1 MKIDLHCHTLATKGE
16 GRERNVTPELFAEK
30 IDAAQVDIVAV
41 TNHNHFDLD
50 QYELLHSAVDG
61 AAQVWPG
68 VELDIERW
76 SGGKPWH
83 MIVIT
88 SPDSKVPF
96 NESIKTLQNGRSPKD
111 CSWSFEEIWEAFKDS
126 NALFISH
133 CYDKAPAI
141 TEEEIARVGEITNND
156 WRFYFEPRSLMT
168 LGIWSNHGRNM
179 LMGSDIKDW
188 NRYEKEDFVSLRV
201 NVDSFEQFY
210 LLAKRDH
217 QVVETLLNR
226 KGRSKV
232 IARPHDS
239 VAIELPLYQDVN
251 VLFGQ
256 KGTGKSEIVKSIR
269 SQFEADGIKIASYI
283 GGQKNTAFDQLM
295 TVKNEERSC
304 SDFGRSECLQ
314 EIQTVIDWADELPT
328 PISHYVQ
335 WLKTVGNSD
344 KKDRFKLSEC
354 QSLPEESE
362 TALKTAKDDCE
373 SIDLFITDCSKRDLG
388 KYLKAEDAAR
398 LFSLLEML
406 RRSTASVVKREYINK
421 ESIALANNALIQ
433 IKNCIDKKSDTQ
445 SKPSD
450 TGFLRFALGRMSLL
464 GAVETIKENMKEETR
479 ETPSYLGTLEDKG
492 RLNIVLQSRWLCSN
506 SKTAE
511 FGLKI
516 TTLKNWR
523 GKLDAI
529 ASSICC
535 SSLPE
540 TVEEFK
546 TVHQESG
553 VKGLSAFIG
562 LEKYVIRA
570 EDGKRYSPSDGEKG
584 ILIIERTLNQEAD
597 VYLLDEPELGMGNLY
612 IDSVIRPKL
621 MELALSRKTVVVA
634 THNANIAVRTLPY
647 LSIYRRHMQGDEYRT
662 YLGNPFLNE
671 LTNIDNQN
679 DRISWSE
686 TSITTLE
693 GGFEAF
699 YDRQRIYEAGKNEA
713 HRDDCHHKR
722 KSARCL

>member
-1 MKIDLHCHTLATKGE
+1 MATKGE
-16 GRERNVTPELFAEK
+16 GQERNVTPELFAEK

-50 QYELLHSAVDG
+50 QYEILRGAVEG
-61 AAQVWPG
+61 VAQVWPG

-83 MIVIT
+83 MLVIT
-88 SPDSKVPF
+88 SPNSKTLF
-96 NESIKTLQNGRSPKD
+96 SKSIKSLQNGQSPKE
-111 CSWSFEEIWEAFKDS
+111 CSWQFETIWEAFKDS
-126 NALFISH
+126 DVLFISH
-133 CYDKAPAI
+133 CHDKAPAI
-141 TEEEIARVGEITNND
+141 TEEEITRVREITNND
-156 WRFYFEPRSLMT
+156 WRFYFEPRTLMT

-179 LMGSDIKDW
+179 LIGSDVRDW
-188 NRYEKEDFVSLRV
+188 SKYEEEDFVSLRV

-226 KGRSKV
+226 KRRTKI
-232 IARPHDS
+232 IAHPHDS

-304 SDFGRSECLQ
+304 SSFGRSDCLH
-314 EIQTVIDWADELPT
+314 EIQTVINWADELPT
-328 PISHYVQ
+328 PISHYIQ

-354 QSLPEESE
+354 QSLPQVSD
-362 TALKTAKDDCE
+362 TALKTTKGDYG
-373 SIDLFITDCSKRDLG
+373 SIDHFTNDCSERDLG
-388 KYLKAEDAAR
+388 KYLKAEDSAAF
-398 LFSLLEML
+398 FSLLEKL
-406 RRSTASVVKREYINK
+406 RQSAASVVKREYINK
-421 ESIALANNALIQ
+421 ESVALANNALIQ
-433 IKNCIDKKSDTQ
+433 IKICIDKKSDTQ

-450 TGFLRFALGRMSLL
+450 TGFLRFALGRMNLL
-464 GAVETIKENMKEETR
+464 SSVETIRENMKEGVKEK
-479 ETPSYLGTLEDKG
+479 PSYLGTLEDKG
-492 RLNIVLQSRWLCSN
+492 RLDIVLQSRWLCSN

-516 TTLKNWR
+516 TSLKKWR
-523 GKLDAI
+523 GKLNAL
-529 ASSICC
+529 AASIC
-535 SSLPE
+535 SPDLPE

-546 TVHQESG
+546 TAHQESG
-553 VKGLSAFIG
+553 VNDLSAFIG
-562 LEKYVIRA
+562 LEKYVITS
-570 EDGKRYSPSDGEKG
+570 EDGKRYNPSDGEKG
-584 ILIIERTLNQEAD
+584 ILVIERTLNQEAD

-647 LSIYRRHMQGDEYRT
+647 LSIYRRHIQGDEYRT

-671 LTNIDNQN
+671 LTNIDDQG

-699 YDRQRIYEAGKNEA
+699 YDRQRIYEAGKQ
-713 HRDDCHHKR
+713 
-722 KSARCL
+722 

>member
-30 IDAAQVDIVAV
+30 IDAAQVDIVAA

-88 SPDSKVPF
+88 SPDSKVSF
-96 NESIKTLQNGRSPKD
+96 SESIKTLQNGRSPKD
-111 CSWSFEEIWEAFKDS
+111 CSWPFEEIWEAFKDS

-133 CYDKAPAI
+133 CHDKAPAI

-188 NRYEKEDFVSLRV
+188 NRYEEENFVSLRV

-226 KGRSKV
+226 KGRTKV

-251 VLFGQ
+251 VVFGQ

-304 SDFGRSECLQ
+304 SNFGRSECLQ

-354 QSLPEESE
+354 QSLPEESDA
-362 TALKTAKDDCE
+362 ALKTAKDDCE
-373 SIDLFITDCSKRDLG
+373 SIDLFITDCSDRDLG
-388 KYLKAEDAAR
+388 KYLKAEDSAR
-398 LFSLLEML
+398 LLSLLEML
-406 RRSTASVVKREYINK
+406 RRSAASVVKREYINK
-421 ESIALANNALIQ
+421 ESIVLANNALIQ

-450 TGFLRFALGRMSLL
+450 TGFLRFALGRMNLL
-464 GAVETIKENMKEETR
+464 GAVETIKANMKEETR

-511 FGLKI
+511 FGTKI
-516 TTLKNWR
+516 TALKNWR
-523 GKLDAI
+523 RKLNAI

-540 TVEEFK
+540 TVEEFR
-546 TVHQESG
+546 TAHQESG
-553 VKGLSAFIG
+553 VKDLSAFIG
-562 LEKYVIRA
+562 LE
-570 EDGKRYSPSDGEKG
+570 SMS
-584 ILIIERTLNQEAD
+584 L
-597 VYLLDEPELGMGNLY
+597 EP
-612 IDSVIRPKL
+612 K
-621 MELALSRKTVVVA
+621 MESA
-634 THNANIAVRTLPY
+634 TAH
-647 LSIYRRHMQGDEYRT
+647 
-662 YLGNPFLNE
+662 
-671 LTNIDNQN
+671 LTAKK
-679 DRISWSE
+679 
-686 TSITTLE
+686 
-693 GGFEAF
+693 AF
-699 YDRQRIYEAGKNEA
+699 
-713 HRDDCHHKR
+713 
-722 KSARCL
+722 SS

>member
-16 GRERNVTPELFAEK
+16 GQERNVTPELFAEK

-50 QYELLHSAVDG
+50 QYEILRGAVEG
-61 AAQVWPG
+61 VAQVWPG

-83 MIVIT
+83 MLVIT
-88 SPDSKVPF
+88 SPNSKTLF
-96 NESIKTLQNGRSPKD
+96 SKSIKSLQNGQSPKE
-111 CSWSFEEIWEAFKDS
+111 CSWQFETIWEAFKDS
-126 NALFISH
+126 DVLFISH
-133 CYDKAPAI
+133 CHDKAPAI
-141 TEEEIARVGEITNND
+141 TEEEITRVREITNND
-156 WRFYFEPRSLMT
+156 WRFYFEPRTLMT

-179 LMGSDIKDW
+179 LIGSDVRDW
-188 NRYEKEDFVSLRV
+188 SKYEEEDFVSLRV

-226 KGRSKV
+226 KRRTKI
-232 IARPHDS
+232 IAHPHDS

-304 SDFGRSECLQ
+304 SSFGRSDCLH
-314 EIQTVIDWADELPT
+314 EIQTVINWADELPT
-328 PISHYVQ
+328 PISHYIQ

-354 QSLPEESE
+354 QSLPQVSD
-362 TALKTAKDDCE
+362 TALKTTKGDYG
-373 SIDLFITDCSKRDLG
+373 SIDHFTNDCSERDLG
-388 KYLKAEDAAR
+388 KYLKAEDSAAF
-398 LFSLLEML
+398 FSLLEKL
-406 RRSTASVVKREYINK
+406 RQSAASVVKREYINK
-421 ESIALANNALIQ
+421 ESVALANNALIQ
-433 IKNCIDKKSDTQ
+433 IKICIDKKSDTQ

-450 TGFLRFALGRMSLL
+450 TGFLRFALGRMNLL
-464 GAVETIKENMKEETR
+464 SSVETIKENMKEGVKEK
-479 ETPSYLGTLEDKG
+479 PSYLGTLEDKG
-492 RLNIVLQSRWLCSN
+492 RLDIVLQSRWLCSN

-516 TTLKNWR
+516 TSLKKWR
-523 GKLDAI
+523 GKLNAL
-529 ASSICC
+529 AASIC
-535 SSLPE
+535 SPDLPE

-546 TVHQESG
+546 TAHQESG
-553 VKGLSAFIG
+553 VNDLSAFIG
-562 LEKYVIRA
+562 LEKYVITS
-570 EDGKRYSPSDGEKG
+570 EDGKRYNPSDGEKG
-584 ILIIERTLNQEAD
+584 ILVIERTLNQEAD
-597 VYLLDEPELGMGNLY
+597 VYLLDEPELGMGNFY

-647 LSIYRRHMQGDEYRT
+647 LSIYRRHIQGDEYRT

-671 LTNIDNQN
+671 LTNIDDQG

-699 YDRQRIYEAGKNEA
+699 YDRQRIYEAGKQ
-713 HRDDCHHKR
+713 
-722 KSARCL
+722 

>member
-1 MKIDLHCHTLATKGE
+1 
-16 GRERNVTPELFAEK
+16 
-30 IDAAQVDIVAV
+30 
-41 TNHNHFDLD
+41 
-50 QYELLHSAVDG
+50 
-61 AAQVWPG
+61 
-68 VELDIERW
+68 
-76 SGGKPWH
+76 

-88 SPDSKVPF
+88 SPDSKVSF
-96 NESIKTLQNGRSPKD
+96 SESIKTLQNGRSPKD
-111 CSWSFEEIWEAFKDS
+111 CSWPFEEIWGAFKDS
-126 NALFISH
+126 DALFISH
-133 CYDKAPAI
+133 CHDKAPAI

-188 NRYEKEDFVSLRV
+188 NGYEKEDFVSLRV

-226 KGRSKV
+226 KGRTKV

-269 SQFEADGIKIASYI
+269 SQFEANGVKIASYI
-283 GGQKNTAFDQLM
+283 GGQKSTAFDQLM

-304 SDFGRSECLQ
+304 SSFGRSECLH
-314 EIQTVIDWADELPT
+314 EIQTVINWADELPT
-328 PISHYVQ
+328 PISHYTQ

-354 QSLPEESE
+354 QSLPEESD
-362 TALKTAKDDCE
+362 TVLKTAKDDCE
-373 SIDLFITDCSKRDLG
+373 SIDLFITDCSERDLG
-388 KYLKAEDAAR
+388 KYLKVEDSAR
-398 LFSLLEML
+398 LLSLLEML
-406 RRSTASVVKREYINK
+406 RRSAASVVKREYINK
-421 ESIALANNALIQ
+421 ESVVLANNALIQ

-450 TGFLRFALGRMSLL
+450 TGFLRFALGRMNLL

-523 GKLDAI
+523 GKLNAI

-553 VKGLSAFIG
+553 VKDLSAFIG

-584 ILIIERTLNQEAD
+584 ILVIERTLNQEAD

-671 LTNIDNQN
+671 LTNIDDQN

-699 YDRQRIYEAGKNEA
+699 YDRQRIYEAGKQ
-713 HRDDCHHKR
+713 
-722 KSARCL
+722 

>member
-1 MKIDLHCHTLATKGE
+1 
-16 GRERNVTPELFAEK
+16 
-30 IDAAQVDIVAV
+30 
-41 TNHNHFDLD
+41 
-50 QYELLHSAVDG
+50 
-61 AAQVWPG
+61 
-68 VELDIERW
+68 
-76 SGGKPWH
+76 

-96 NESIKTLQNGRSPKD
+96 SESIETLQNGRSPKD
-111 CSWSFEEIWEAFKDS
+111 CSWPFEVIWEAFKDS

-133 CYDKAPAI
+133 CHDKAPAI

-188 NRYEKEDFVSLRV
+188 NRYEEEDFVSLRV

-226 KGRSKV
+226 KGRTKV

-269 SQFEADGIKIASYI
+269 SQFEAGGIRIASYI

-344 KKDRFKLSEC
+344 KKDRFRLSEC
-354 QSLPEESE
+354 QSLPEESD

-373 SIDLFITDCSKRDLG
+373 SVDLFITNYSERDLG
-388 KYLKAEDAAR
+388 KYLKAEDTTR
-398 LFSLLEML
+398 LLSLLEML
-406 RRSTASVVKREYINK
+406 RRSAASVVKREYINK
-421 ESIALANNALIQ
+421 ESIVLANNALIQ

-450 TGFLRFALGRMSLL
+450 AGFLRFALGRMSLL

-479 ETPSYLGTLEDKG
+479 ETSNYLGTLEDKG

-523 GKLDAI
+523 RKLDAI

-535 SSLPE
+535 SNLPE

-647 LSIYRRHMQGDEYRT
+647 LSIYRRHIQGDEYRT

-671 LTNIDNQN
+671 LTNIDDQN

-699 YDRQRIYEAGKNEA
+699 YDRQRIYEAGKQ
-713 HRDDCHHKR
+713 
-722 KSARCL
+722 

>member
-1 MKIDLHCHTLATKGE
+1 MRIDLHCHTLATKGE

-50 QYELLHSAVDG
+50 QYELLREAVDG

-96 NESIKTLQNGRSPKD
+96 SESIKTLQNGRSPKD
-111 CSWSFEEIWEAFKDS
+111 CSWPFEEIWEAFKDS

-133 CYDKAPAI
+133 CHDKAPAI

-156 WRFYFEPRSLMT
+156 WRFYFEPRTLLT
-168 LGIWSNHGRNM
+168 LGIWSNHGFNM
-179 LMGSDIKDW
+179 LMGSDVKDW
-188 NRYEKEDFVSLRV
+188 SRYEEEDFVSLRV

-226 KGRSKV
+226 KRRTRV
-232 IARPHDS
+232 IAHPHDS
-239 VAIELPLYQDVN
+239 VAIELPLYQDIN

-304 SDFGRSECLQ
+304 SSFGRSECLH

-328 PISHYVQ
+328 PISHYIQ

-354 QSLPEESE
+354 QSLPQVSDA
-362 TALKTAKDDCE
+362 ALKTAKGDYG
-373 SIDLFITDCSKRDLG
+373 SIDLFITDCGERDLG
-388 KYLKAEDAAR
+388 KYLKAEDSAR

-406 RRSTASVVKREYINK
+406 RRSAASVVKREYINK
-421 ESIALANNALIQ
+421 ESTALANNALIQ

-450 TGFLRFALGRMSLL
+450 TGFLRFALGRISLL
-464 GAVETIKENMKEETR
+464 GAVETIKENMREGVR

-492 RLNIVLQSRWLCSN
+492 RLDIVLQSRWLCSN

-523 GKLDAI
+523 GKLNAI

-553 VKGLSAFIG
+553 VKDLSAFIG

-584 ILIIERTLNQEAD
+584 ILVIERTLNQEAD

-671 LTNIDNQN
+671 LTNIDDQN

-699 YDRQRIYEAGKNEA
+699 YDRQRIYEAGKQ
-713 HRDDCHHKR
+713 
-722 KSARCL
+722 

>member
-41 TNHNHFDLD
+41 TNHNHFDFD
-50 QYELLHSAVDG
+50 QYELLRRAVDG

-96 NESIKTLQNGRSPKD
+96 SESIKTLQNGRSPKD
-111 CSWSFEEIWEAFKDS
+111 CSWPFEEIWEAFKDS

-133 CYDKAPAI
+133 CHDKAPAI

-156 WRFYFEPRSLMT
+156 WRFYFEPKSLMT

-188 NRYEKEDFVSLRV
+188 NRYEEEDFVSLRV

-226 KGRSKV
+226 KGRTKV

-314 EIQTVIDWADELPT
+314 EMQTVVDWADELPT

-354 QSLPEESE
+354 QSLPEESD
-362 TALKTAKDDCE
+362 TALKTAKVDCE

-388 KYLKAEDAAR
+388 KYLKAEDTAR
-398 LFSLLEML
+398 LLSLLEML
-406 RRSTASVVKREYINK
+406 RQSAASVVKREYINK

-464 GAVETIKENMKEETR
+464 GAVKTIKENMKEETR
-479 ETPSYLGTLEDKG
+479 ETSSYLGTLEDKG

-511 FGLKI
+511 FDLKI
-516 TTLKNWR
+516 TALKNWR
-523 GKLDAI
+523 GKLD
-529 ASSICC
+529 
-535 SSLPE
+535 
-540 TVEEFK
+540 V
-546 TVHQESG
+546 
-553 VKGLSAFIG
+553 LSHRF
-562 LEKYVIRA
+562 
-570 EDGKRYSPSDGEKG
+570 
-584 ILIIERTLNQEAD
+584 
-597 VYLLDEPELGMGNLY
+597 
-612 IDSVIRPKL
+612 
-621 MELALSRKTVVVA
+621 VVPA
-634 THNANIAVRTLPY
+634 C
-647 LSIYRRHMQGDEYRT
+647 Q
-662 YLGNPFLNE
+662 
-671 LTNIDNQN
+671 
-679 DRISWSE
+679 
-686 TSITTLE
+686 
-693 GGFEAF
+693 
-699 YDRQRIYEAGKNEA
+699 RQ
-713 HRDDCHHKR
+713 
-722 KSARCL
+722 

>member
-88 SPDSKVPF
+88 SPDSKVSF
-96 NESIKTLQNGRSPKD
+96 SESIKTLQNGRSPKD
-111 CSWSFEEIWEAFKDS
+111 CSWPFEEIWEAFKDS

-133 CYDKAPAI
+133 CHDKAPAI

-188 NRYEKEDFVSLRV
+188 NRYEEENFVSLRV

-226 KGRSKV
+226 KGRTKV

-251 VLFGQ
+251 VVFGQ

-304 SDFGRSECLQ
+304 SNFGRSECLQ

-354 QSLPEESE
+354 QSLPEESDA
-362 TALKTAKDDCE
+362 ALKTAKDDCE
-373 SIDLFITDCSKRDLG
+373 SIDLFITDCSDRDLG
-388 KYLKAEDAAR
+388 KYLKAEDSAR
-398 LFSLLEML
+398 LLSLLEML
-406 RRSTASVVKREYINK
+406 RRSAASVVKREYINK
-421 ESIALANNALIQ
+421 ESIVLANNALIQ

-450 TGFLRFALGRMSLL
+450 TGFLRFALGRMNLL
-464 GAVETIKENMKEETR
+464 GAVETIKANMKEETR

-511 FGLKI
+511 FGTKSPHSRI
-516 TTLKNWR
+516 
-523 GKLDAI
+523 G
-529 ASSICC
+529 
-535 SSLPE
+535 
-540 TVEEFK
+540 EE
-546 TVHQESG
+546 S
-553 VKGLSAFIG
+553 
-562 LEKYVIRA
+562 
-570 EDGKRYSPSDGEKG
+570 
-584 ILIIERTLNQEAD
+584 
-597 VYLLDEPELGMGNLY
+597 
-612 IDSVIRPKL
+612 
-621 MELALSRKTVVVA
+621 
-634 THNANIAVRTLPY
+634 
-647 LSIYRRHMQGDEYRT
+647 
-662 YLGNPFLNE
+662 
-671 LTNIDNQN
+671 
-679 DRISWSE
+679 
-686 TSITTLE
+686 
-693 GGFEAF
+693 
-699 YDRQRIYEAGKNEA
+699 
-713 HRDDCHHKR
+713 
-722 KSARCL
+722 

>member
-1 MKIDLHCHTLATKGE
+1 
-16 GRERNVTPELFAEK
+16 
-30 IDAAQVDIVAV
+30 
-41 TNHNHFDLD
+41 
-50 QYELLHSAVDG
+50 
-61 AAQVWPG
+61 
-68 VELDIERW
+68 
-76 SGGKPWH
+76 

-96 NESIKTLQNGRSPKD
+96 SESIETLQNGRSPKD

-133 CYDKAPAI
+133 CHDKAPAI

-188 NRYEKEDFVSLRV
+188 NRYEEEDFVSLRV

-226 KGRSKV
+226 KGRTKV

-314 EIQTVIDWADELPT
+314 EIQTVVDWADELPT

-354 QSLPEESE
+354 QSLPEESD

-373 SIDLFITDCSKRDLG
+373 SVDLFITDCSERDLG
-388 KYLKAEDAAR
+388 KYLKAEDTAR
-398 LFSLLEML
+398 LLSLLEML
-406 RRSTASVVKREYINK
+406 RRSAASVVKREYINK
-421 ESIALANNALIQ
+421 ESIVLANNALIQ

-450 TGFLRFALGRMSLL
+450 TGFLRFALGRVSLL

-479 ETPSYLGTLEDKG
+479 ETLNYLGTLEDKG

-523 GKLDAI
+523 RELDAI

-540 TVEEFK
+540 TVEKFK
-546 TVHQESG
+546 TVHQESE

-647 LSIYRRHMQGDEYRT
+647 LSIYRRHIQGDEYRT

-671 LTNIDNQN
+671 LTNIDDQN

-699 YDRQRIYEAGKNEA
+699 YDRQRIYEAGK
-713 HRDDCHHKR
+713 R
-722 KSARCL
+722 

>member
-50 QYELLHSAVDG
+50 QYELLRSAVDE

-68 VELDIERW
+68 AELDIERW

-83 MIVIT
+83 MLVIT
-88 SPDSKVPF
+88 SPDSKVSF
-96 NESIKTLQNGRSPKD
+96 SESIKSLQNGQSPKD
-111 CSWSFEEIWEAFKDS
+111 CSWPFETIWEAFKDS

-133 CYDKAPAI
+133 CHDKAPAI
-141 TEEEIARVGEITNND
+141 TEEEIARVGEITDND
-156 WRFYFEPRSLMT
+156 WRFYFEPRTLMT

-179 LMGSDIKDW
+179 LMGSDVKDW
-188 NRYEKEDFVSLRV
+188 NRYEEEDFVSLRV

-226 KGRSKV
+226 KRRTRV
-232 IARPHDS
+232 IAHPHDS

-269 SQFEADGIKIASYI
+269 SQFEADGIKTSSYI

-295 TVKNEERSC
+295 TVKDEERSC
-304 SDFGRSECLQ
+304 PSFGRSECDD
-314 EIQTVIDWADELPT
+314 EIQRVIDWADEQPT
-328 PISHYVQ
+328 PINHYIQ
-335 WLKTVGNSD
+335 WRKTVGNSE

-354 QSLPEESE
+354 QSLPQVGDS
-362 TALKTAKDDCE
+362 AFKAAKDDHELIDTFLNNCE
-373 SIDLFITDCSKRDLG
+373 KRNLG
-388 KYLKAEDAAR
+388 RFLSEEGGTM
-398 LFSLLEML
+398 LHSLLEEL
-406 RRSTASVVKREYINK
+406 RLAAASAVKTEYVKK
-421 ESIALANNALIQ
+421 ESVALVNKALIQ
-433 IKNCIDKKSDTQ
+433 IKNCIDKKSDTR
-445 SKPSD
+445 SKPND
-450 TGFLRFALGRMSLL
+450 AGFVRFARNRINLL
-464 GAVETIKENMKEETR
+464 NAVKTIEKNMEEGTI
-479 ETPSYLGTLEDKG
+479 EKPSYLGTLEDKG
-492 RLNIVLQSRWLCSN
+492 RLNIVLQSRWLCSD
-506 SKTAE
+506 SKTTE
-511 FGLKI
+511 FRLGINALKKWRSK
-516 TTLKNWR
+516 LKFV
-523 GKLDAI
+523 AT
-529 ASSICC
+529 SIG
-535 SSLPE
+535 SPGLPE
-540 TVEEFK
+540 AVEKFK
-546 TVHQESG
+546 AAHQEAG
-553 VKGLSAFIG
+553 VTNLSDFIG
-562 LEKYVIRA
+562 LEKHVTTA
-570 EDGKRYSPSDGEKG
+570 VDGKRYNPSDGEKG

-671 LTNIDNQN
+671 LTNISDES

-699 YDRQRIYEAGKNEA
+699 YDRQRIYEAGE
-713 HRDDCHHKR
+713 R
-722 KSARCL
+722 

>member
-1 MKIDLHCHTLATKGE
+1 
-16 GRERNVTPELFAEK
+16 
-30 IDAAQVDIVAV
+30 
-41 TNHNHFDLD
+41 
-50 QYELLHSAVDG
+50 
-61 AAQVWPG
+61 
-68 VELDIERW
+68 
-76 SGGKPWH
+76 

-88 SPDSKVPF
+88 SSDSKAPF
-96 NESIKTLQNGRSPKD
+96 SESIKTLQNGRSPKD
-111 CSWSFEEIWEAFKDS
+111 CSWPFEEIWEAFKDS

-133 CYDKAPAI
+133 CHDKAPAI

-188 NRYEKEDFVSLRV
+188 SRYEEEDFVSLRV

-226 KGRSKV
+226 KGRTKV

-354 QSLPEESE
+354 QSLPEEGD

-373 SIDLFITDCSKRDLG
+373 SIDLFITDYSERDLG
-388 KYLKAEDAAR
+388 KYLKAEDTAT
-398 LFSLLEML
+398 LLSLLEML
-406 RRSTASVVKREYINK
+406 LQSAASVVKREYINK
-421 ESIALANNALIQ
+421 ESIVLANNALIQ

-464 GAVETIKENMKEETR
+464 GAVKTIKENMKEETR

-516 TTLKNWR
+516 TTLRNWR

-540 TVEEFK
+540 AVEEFK

-671 LTNIDNQN
+671 LTNIDDQN

-699 YDRQRIYEAGKNEA
+699 YDRQRIYEAGKQ
-713 HRDDCHHKR
+713 
-722 KSARCL
+722 

>member
-1 MKIDLHCHTLATKGE
+1 M
-16 GRERNVTPELFAEK
+16 
-30 IDAAQVDIVAV
+30 
-41 TNHNHFDLD
+41 
-50 QYELLHSAVDG
+50 
-61 AAQVWPG
+61 
-68 VELDIERW
+68 
-76 SGGKPWH
+76 
-83 MIVIT
+83 
-88 SPDSKVPF
+88 
-96 NESIKTLQNGRSPKD
+96 
-111 CSWSFEEIWEAFKDS
+111 
-126 NALFISH
+126 
-133 CYDKAPAI
+133 
-141 TEEEIARVGEITNND
+141 
-156 WRFYFEPRSLMT
+156 
-168 LGIWSNHGRNM
+168 
-179 LMGSDIKDW
+179 
-188 NRYEKEDFVSLRV
+188 
-201 NVDSFEQFY
+201 
-210 LLAKRDH
+210 
-217 QVVETLLNR
+217 
-226 KGRSKV
+226 
-232 IARPHDS
+232 
-239 VAIELPLYQDVN
+239 
-251 VLFGQ
+251 
-256 KGTGKSEIVKSIR
+256 
-269 SQFEADGIKIASYI
+269 
-283 GGQKNTAFDQLM
+283 
-295 TVKNEERSC
+295 
-304 SDFGRSECLQ
+304 
-314 EIQTVIDWADELPT
+314 IDWADELPT
-328 PISHYVQ
+328 PISHYAQ

-354 QSLPEESE
+354 QSLPEESD

-373 SIDLFITDCSKRDLG
+373 SIDLFITDCSERDLG
-388 KYLKAEDAAR
+388 KYLKAEDTAR
-398 LFSLLEML
+398 LLSLLEML
-406 RRSTASVVKREYINK
+406 RQSAASVVKREYINK
-421 ESIALANNALIQ
+421 ESIVLANNALIQ

-523 GKLDAI
+523 RKLDAI

-535 SSLPE
+535 SSLSE

-634 THNANIAVRTLPY
+634 THNAKIAVRTLPY

-671 LTNIDNQN
+671 LTNIDDQN

-699 YDRQRIYEAGKNEA
+699 YDRQRIYEAGEQ
-713 HRDDCHHKR
+713 
-722 KSARCL
+722 

>member
-16 GRERNVTPELFAEK
+16 GQERNVTPELFAEK

-50 QYELLHSAVDG
+50 QYEILRGAVEG
-61 AAQVWPG
+61 VAQVWPG
-68 VELDIERW
+68 VELDMERW

-83 MIVIT
+83 MLVIT
-88 SPDSKVPF
+88 SPNSKTLF
-96 NESIKTLQNGRSPKD
+96 SKSIKSLQNGQSPKE
-111 CSWSFEEIWEAFKDS
+111 CSWQFETIWEAFKDS
-126 NALFISH
+126 DVLFISH
-133 CYDKAPAI
+133 CHDKAPAI
-141 TEEEIARVGEITNND
+141 TEEEITRVREITNND
-156 WRFYFEPRSLMT
+156 WRFYFEPRTLMT

-179 LMGSDIKDW
+179 LIGSDVRDW
-188 NRYEKEDFVSLRV
+188 SKYEEEDFVSLRV

-226 KGRSKV
+226 KRRTKI
-232 IARPHDS
+232 IAHPHDS

-304 SDFGRSECLQ
+304 SSFGRSDCLH
-314 EIQTVIDWADELPT
+314 EIQTVINWADELPT
-328 PISHYVQ
+328 PISHYIQ

-354 QSLPEESE
+354 QSLPQVSD
-362 TALKTAKDDCE
+362 TALKTTKGDYG
-373 SIDLFITDCSKRDLG
+373 SIDHFTNDCSERDLG
-388 KYLKAEDAAR
+388 KYLKAEDSAAF
-398 LFSLLEML
+398 FSLLEKL
-406 RRSTASVVKREYINK
+406 RQSAASVVKREYINK
-421 ESIALANNALIQ
+421 ESVALANNALIQ
-433 IKNCIDKKSDTQ
+433 IKICIDKKSDTQ

-450 TGFLRFALGRMSLL
+450 TGFLRFALGRMNLL
-464 GAVETIKENMKEETR
+464 SSVETIKENMKEGVKEK
-479 ETPSYLGTLEDKG
+479 PSYLGTLEDKG
-492 RLNIVLQSRWLCSN
+492 RLDIVLQSRWLCSN

-516 TTLKNWR
+516 TSLKKWR
-523 GKLDAI
+523 GKLNAL
-529 ASSICC
+529 AASIC
-535 SSLPE
+535 SPDLPE

-546 TVHQESG
+546 TAHQESG
-553 VKGLSAFIG
+553 VNDLSAFIG
-562 LEKYVIRA
+562 LEKYVITS
-570 EDGKRYSPSDGEKG
+570 EDGKRYNPSDGEKG
-584 ILIIERTLNQEAD
+584 ILVIERTLNQEAD

-647 LSIYRRHMQGDEYRT
+647 LSIYRRHIQGDEYRT

-671 LTNIDNQN
+671 LTNIDDQG

-699 YDRQRIYEAGKNEA
+699 YDRQRIYEAGKQ
-713 HRDDCHHKR
+713 
-722 KSARCL
+722 